1 MCGNAEKQAQQFL
14 EDLFGEGH
22 EYFVEDGVYGKWM
35 NTAIE
40 IGDKDY
46 ATLHIEIERLDPL
59 ALRIIRITFYVS
71 DPEEDDDDFSPDVEQ
86 ILEDVQAYGTEWELA
101 MMEFGTVMID
111 IKSNYEVEDEGLID
125 KENVPDLA
133 KINNVIMEIKKTID
147 SHKKK

>member
-1 MCGNAEKQAQQFL
+1 MGGNSEKQAQQFL

-22 EYFVEDGVYGKWM
+22 KYIVEDGDYGEWM
-35 NTAIE
+35 NTAIK
-40 IGDKDY
+40 IDDNDFVK
-46 ATLHIEIERLDPL
+46 LHIEIERLEPL
-59 ALRIIRITFYVS
+59 ALRIIRVTFYVS
-71 DPEEDDDDFSPDVEQ
+71 ENEDDFSPDVEQ

-101 MMEFGTVMID
+101 MMEDGTVMID

-133 KINNVIMEIKKTID
+133 KIKNVIMKIKKTVD

>member
-1 MCGNAEKQAQQFL
+1 MGGNSEKQAQQFL

-22 EYFVEDGVYGKWM
+22 KYIVEDGDYGEWM
-35 NTAIE
+35 NTAIK
-40 IGDKDY
+40 IDDNDFVK
-46 ATLHIEIERLDPL
+46 LHIEIERLEPL
-59 ALRIIRITFYVS
+59 ALRIIRVTFYVS
-71 DPEEDDDDFSPDVEQ
+71 ENEDDFSPDVEQ

-101 MMEFGTVMID
+101 MMEDGTVMID

-133 KINNVIMEIKKTID
+133 KIKNVIMEIKKSFD

>member
-1 MCGNAEKQAQQFL
+1 MGGNAEKQAQQFL
-14 EDLFGEGH
+14 EDLFGEGN

-35 NTAIE
+35 NTAIK

-133 KINNVIMEIKKTID
+133 KIKNVIMKIKKTVD

>member
-1 MCGNAEKQAQQFL
+1 MGGNAEKQAQQFL
-14 EDLFGEGH
+14 EGLFGEGH
-22 EYFVEDGVYGKWM
+22 EYIVEDGDYGEWM
-35 NTAIE
+35 NIAIK
-40 IGDKDY
+40 IGYKDY
-46 ATLHIEIERLDPL
+46 AKLHFEIERLDPL

-71 DPEEDDDDFSPDVEQ
+71 DPEDDDDDFSPDVEQ

-133 KINNVIMEIKKTID
+133 KIKNVIMEIKKTID

>member
-46 ATLHIEIERLDPL
+46 AKLHFEIERLDPL

-86 ILEDVQAYGTEWELA
+86 ILEDIQAYGTEWELA

-133 KINNVIMEIKKTID
+133 KIKNVIMEIKKTID

>member
-1 MCGNAEKQAQQFL
+1 MGGNAEKQAQQFL

-35 NTAIE
+35 NTAIK

-46 ATLHIEIERLDPL
+46 ATLHIEIERRDPL

-111 IKSNYEVEDEGLID
+111 IKSNYDVEDEGLID

-133 KINNVIMEIKKTID
+133 KIKNVIMEIKKTLD

>member
-46 ATLHIEIERLDPL
+46 ATLHIEIERRDPL

-71 DPEEDDDDFSPDVEQ
+71 DPEDDDDDFSPDVEQ

-133 KINNVIMEIKKTID
+133 KIKNVIMEIKKTID